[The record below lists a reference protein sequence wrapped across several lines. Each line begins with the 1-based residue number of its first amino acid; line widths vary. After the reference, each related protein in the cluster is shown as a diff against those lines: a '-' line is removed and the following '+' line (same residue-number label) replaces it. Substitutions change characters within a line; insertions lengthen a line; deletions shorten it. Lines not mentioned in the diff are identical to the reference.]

1 MKRTCVVHRNTTA
14 KPVLGSPPDGHTHL
28 SADLLLSQY
37 GVNGTLDEAGLQEAF
52 AAIISC
58 QVLCTAAAVLY
69 SRMCSILRA
78 HQSCSQQ

>member
-1 MKRTCVVHRNTTA
+1 MRRNTTA

-37 GVNGTLDEAGLQEAF
+37 GVNDTLDEAGLQEAF

-58 QVLCTAAAVLY
+58 QVRPCCPLRTFILPLQ
-69 SRMCSILRA
+69 CSTID
-78 HQSCSQQ
+78 STNPVM

>member
-1 MKRTCVVHRNTTA
+1 MCRNTTA
-14 KPVLGSPPDGHTHL
+14 RPVLGSPPDGHTHL

-58 QVLCTAAAVLY
+58 QVRPPNAHLTQMVCFCNLVTLTA
-69 SRMCSILRA
+69 
-78 HQSCSQQ
+78 